1 MEEVKINDD
10 EQFLTSEDLA
20 WYLEELDVEIDKIKT
35 ERNHKN

>member
-20 WYLEELDVEIDKIKT
+20 RYLEELDVEIDKIKT